1 MAGCMSDPANL
12 LFWLCLSA
20 LAAGAI
26 NSVAGGGTLL
36 TFSALL
42 AALAPLLGS
51 HEASVV
57 ANATSTVALVPGSLA
72 AAWGYRREM
81 HTVRRWTLLLLGPSL
96 LGGAAGSLLVT
107 RLDPHYFATLVP
119 WLILTAALL
128 FMAQPALMKL
138 IRLKPQPDPAPRT
151 IAAIMLFQFVV
162 AVYGGYFGAGIGILM
177 LSALAMMGLPDVHQM
192 NAVKNFLAFCINGV
206 SVVIFAAENKV
217 AWRYAPAMAVS
228 AVLGGY
234 LGARVARRIRPQIV
248 RWFIIAIGLGL
259 AGYYFYRQFR
269 GA

>member
-1 MAGCMSDPANL
+1 
-12 LFWLCLSA
+12 
-20 LAAGAI
+20 
-26 NSVAGGGTLL
+26 L